1 LKSTSFEKAFALFL
15 GLKSSQLILTIKNLK
30 KKSFTNWMPNFF
42 QKNNINFN
50 LFLTNFKINQKIVK
64 LSFKLKNNNNNVILT
79 KIQKSLMLFNSNLL
93 VAKYNQKI

>member
-1 LKSTSFEKAFALFL
+1 
-15 GLKSSQLILTIKNLK
+15 
-30 KKSFTNWMPNFF
+30 MPNFF